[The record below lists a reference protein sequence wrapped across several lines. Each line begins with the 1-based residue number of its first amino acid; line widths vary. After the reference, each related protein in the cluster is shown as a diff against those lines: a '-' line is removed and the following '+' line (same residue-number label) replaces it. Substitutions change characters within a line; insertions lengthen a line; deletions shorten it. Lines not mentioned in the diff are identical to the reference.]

1 MNVGHGSEANS
12 NAKKNT
18 SSVSELRTV
27 TRTTLARKKVG
38 TVNNMGTCPHKTYF
52 TYRTANIAN
61 HMMADAIPF
70 DKG

>member
-1 MNVGHGSEANS
+1 MP
-12 NAKKNT
+12 KKYLFSFRIESGYKDNPSHT
-18 SSVSELRTV
+18 PTIPAQEGGNCV
-27 TRTTLARKKVG
+27 TG
-38 TVNNMGTCPHKTYF
+38 TVSNMDTCPHKNYF